1 MKPMLQFNETNVANK
16 SPRQACL
23 VVGLLFSNMP
33 QYEHKR
39 DAKQPDMRI
48 LEGLRECEARSN
60 PWVSLN
66 KMKISEKAHFML
78 A

>member
-39 DAKQPDMRI
+39 DAEQPDMRI

-66 KMKISEKAHFML
+66 KMKRQEKPHFML

>member
-1 MKPMLQFNETNVANK
+1 M
-16 SPRQACL
+16 
-23 VVGLLFSNMP
+23 GLLFSNMP

-39 DAKQPDMRI
+39 DAEQPDMRI

-60 PWVSLN
+60 PWVALN
-66 KMKISEKAHFML
+66 KMKREEKAHFML